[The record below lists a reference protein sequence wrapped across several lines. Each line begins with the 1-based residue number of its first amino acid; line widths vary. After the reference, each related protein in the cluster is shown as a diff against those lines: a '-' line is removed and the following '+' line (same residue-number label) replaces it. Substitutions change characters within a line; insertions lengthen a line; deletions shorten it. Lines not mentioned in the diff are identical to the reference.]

1 MMSVKQGCLDF
12 TRCVWE
18 GHRTRG
24 WCFLSSNVRTG
35 RRAPM
40 PATDPRQ
47 TTRRD
52 VTRRDFLK
60 RAGWATA
67 GMTTLAVGA
76 DRKLASAA
84 STYPEWIPASPKP
97 PKRGGILTWAS
108 PWEAPVIDPR
118 LTQSIGLFQFVGL
131 TSNRL
136 LRHAFTDEAAGYNDL
151 SLKGDLAES
160 WQGSPDQ
167 RVWTFKL
174 RRGVKWQNVPPLNG
188 RELVAADV
196 KYCFEAYAKEG
207 VQTFTFQEI
216 EGMETPDTHT
226 LRIHLKAPNA
236 LFPQNVA
243 ESVTVIFSREVLEE
257 DGDLKKR
264 LIGTGPYVLKEHT
277 RKVRVVLQRNPD
289 YFDAG
294 RPYVDEYVILSAPDS
309 ATRTA
314 AFRTGQSDFLPLQS
328 PSEVE
333 AVRKTNPAAVVQAL
347 TPSIT
352 PFGLALAQ
360 DKPPLNDVR
369 VRRALSMAIDRQKQV
384 DTVYEGHGI
393 VTAGVPW
400 IYYQDAKP
408 TAKDLGP
415 WWQYRPADAKKLL
428 AEAGH
433 PNGFETTLFYY
444 EYFPQMTSEVQLVQQ
459 DLKRNLNINVKIT
472 KLDYTTYY
480 GRYVESKWDGM
491 SWGFQSGHAVGLD
504 ERTYMYMHS
513 RSTKNFFRVN
523 DPVIDELTTKLRRT
537 PDKAEQRLIAK
548 KIVDREY
555 DQVLRMWMP
564 YDNGFLVF
572 QPHARNMAAVAMRR
586 TDGYGSPSLARAWME
601 K

>member
-1 MMSVKQGCLDF
+1 MPADHGSNRREFMKAAGWGSLAF
-12 TRCVWE
+12 TTSMV
-18 GHRTRG
+18 G
-24 WCFLSSNVRTG
+24 TG
-35 RRAPM
+35 RTPAFAAAPS
-40 PATDPRQ
+40 
-47 TTRRD
+47 
-52 VTRRDFLK
+52 K
-60 RAGWATA
+60 
-67 GMTTLAVGA
+67 
-76 DRKLASAA
+76 
-84 STYPEWIPASPKP
+84 YPDWIPASPKP
-97 PKRGGILTWAS
+97 PKRGGTLTRAS
-108 PWEAPVIDPR
+108 AWDPPVIDPR
-118 LTQSIGLFQFVGL
+118 LTQSVGLYQFAGL

-136 LRHAFTDEAAGYNDL
+136 VRYAFTDEASGPGDM

-160 WQGSPDQ
+160 WAASPDH

-174 RRGVKWQNVPPLNG
+174 RQGVKWQNLPPLNG
-188 RELVAADV
+188 RELTAADV
-196 KYCFEAYAKEG
+196 KYCFEQYAKEG
-207 VQTFTFQEI
+207 VQAFTFQEI
-216 EGMETPDTHT
+216 EGMETPDKHT
-226 LRIHLKAPNA
+226 LRVHPKTPNT

-243 ESVTVIFSREVLEE
+243 E
-257 DGDLKKR
+257 
-264 LIGTGPYVLKEHT
+264 
-277 RKVRVVLQRNPD
+277 
-289 YFDAG
+289 DA
-294 RPYVDEYVILSAPDS
+294 
-309 ATRTA
+309 ATRLA
-314 AFRTGQSDFLPLQS
+314 AFRTGQADFIWVAS

-333 AVRKTNPAAVVQAL
+333 TIIKTNPATVVQAYHNTL
-347 TPSIT
+347 A

-360 DKPPLNDVR
+360 DRAPFNDVR
-369 VRRALSMAIDRQKQV
+369 VRRAVSMAIDRQKMV
-384 DTVYEGHGI
+384 DTVFEGHGI
-393 VTAGVPW
+393 LGWGVPY
-400 IYYQDAKP
+400 IYYQDTPP

-537 PDKAEQRLIAK
+537 PDKAEQRLIAR

-572 QPHARNMAAVAMRR
+572 QPHTRNMAAVAMRR